1 MDKELDLYKGTEDEG
16 TFMTPT
22 KRVKELKKQR
32 DMALLK
38 AKKKADREAK
48 ERQEADQKAYETQ
61 MQLIQ
66 LRREAQ
72 VAMEAGRATQAQME
86 LLNTDNNANSQVSDC

>member
-16 TFMTPT
+16 TFI
-22 KRVKELKKQR
+22 
-32 DMALLK
+32 LK